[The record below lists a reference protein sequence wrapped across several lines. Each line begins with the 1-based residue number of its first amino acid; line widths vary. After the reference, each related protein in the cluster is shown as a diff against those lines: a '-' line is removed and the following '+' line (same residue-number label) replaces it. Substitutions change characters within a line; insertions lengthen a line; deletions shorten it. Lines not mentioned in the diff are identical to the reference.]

1 MPLQPGERL
10 GPFEIVAFIGA
21 GGMGEVYRARDTRLG
36 RTVAIKILSAEI
48 ANDVQLR
55 ERFEREAQT
64 ISTLNHPSICTLH
77 DVGRER
83 DVDFLVMEFL
93 EGETL
98 ADRLAR
104 GPLPLTDAL
113 TIAAQIG
120 DGLAAAHRQ
129 GIVHRD
135 LKPGN
140 IMLVK
145 AEGAARSQAKLLD
158 FGLAKLRG
166 GSADNTPVV
175 VSAARTEVG
184 SLTAVGAVL
193 GTLQYMSPEQLAGR
207 EADARSDIFALGLRA
222 LRDGDRPQ
230 GV

>member
-104 GPLPLTDAL
+104 GPVPVKDAL
-113 TIAAQIG
+113 TIAAQVG
-120 DGLAAAHRQ
+120 DGLGAAHRH
-129 GIVHRD
+129 G
-135 LKPGN
+135 
-140 IMLVK
+140 
-145 AEGAARSQAKLLD
+145 
-158 FGLAKLRG
+158 
-166 GSADNTPVV
+166 
-175 VSAARTEVG
+175 
-184 SLTAVGAVL
+184 TA
-193 GTLQYMSPEQLAGR
+193 
-207 EADARSDIFALGLRA
+207 LRA
-222 LRDGDRPQ
+222 DRQLRVRCSPAMLE
-230 GV
+230 